1 MGNICGGN
9 HQSLSDRKASRVSSG
24 AKRYKNSHRPP
35 RNCTNGVKKLTKPR
49 WKSQERL
56 TKAGL
61 EEKRVVFWDT
71 QPHYG
76 GNKVI
81 WDALK
86 AAVEADLPTA
96 CLIVESAG
104 IIVAEEDMSVCYDE
118 RGSRYDLPVFVLS
131 DPDNLAAVESIPT
144 ISEE

>member
-1 MGNICGGN
+1 
-9 HQSLSDRKASRVSSG
+9 VSSG